1 MSSIIR
7 SVLSPL
13 VKLWLRS
20 QTEAIDTLEIEITG
34 RDGQILKGLIPT
46 AKVMA
51 TGVIY
56 QGLHLSNLCLT
67 ASEIRLNM
75 PEILRKEPL
84 KLLQPIYVNLEL
96 NLTPSDLNHCLR
108 ASLLT
113 DAVLIDAGGGSFEH
127 IQHRGTT
134 ETDDQD
140 TLASLKQILEHLGDE
155 FKLEHLAITDGHC
168 HCKGVFMV
176 NAS

>member
-20 QTEAIDTLEIEITG
+20 QAEAIDTLEIEITG
-34 RDGQILKGLIPT
+34 RDGQILKGLIPS

-51 TGVIY
+51 TNVIY
-56 QGLHLSNLCLT
+56 QGLHLSDLCLT

-75 PEILRKEPL
+75 PEVLRKEPL
-84 KLLQPIYVNLEL
+84 KLLQPIFVNLEL
-96 NLTPSDLNHCLR
+96 NLTPTDLQHCLG

-113 DAVLIDAGGGSFEH
+113 EAVGQTFEH
-127 IQHRGTT
+127 IRQIETT
-134 ETDDQD
+134 ETGDQD
-140 TLASLKQILEHLGDE
+140 ILTSLKQILGKLGDE
-155 FKLEHLAITDGHC
+155 FKLEHLSITNGHC

-176 NAS
+176 NVT